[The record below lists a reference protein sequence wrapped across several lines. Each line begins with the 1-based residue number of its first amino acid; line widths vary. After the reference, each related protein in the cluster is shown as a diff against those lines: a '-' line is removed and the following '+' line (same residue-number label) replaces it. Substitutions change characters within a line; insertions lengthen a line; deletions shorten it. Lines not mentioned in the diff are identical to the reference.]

1 MAAKLLNKETEDK
14 TETAPIED
22 INKEVPQPDKVES
35 KFAEKSREEL
45 ETMLTEQDSMIGR
58 QSEEVR
64 DARKQISAYKEAD
77 SFIQGQLQKQEQAE
91 PKDELDYFG
100 NPEEAIQ
107 KSIENHPS
115 VRESKEALR
124 RLEQQNAAQQ
134 ILAQHPDMV
143 AIVQD
148 QKFIDWVANDSVR
161 MRLFNEANQHL
172 NIESANYI
180 FNEYKASH
188 NVTPTPQRER
198 SKRTES
204 VRAASTGS
212 TAGSSEPI
220 SKKKY
225 RASDIRKLKKED
237 PKAYAE
243 RGDEILLAYREG
255 RVVRN

>member
-45 ETMLTEQDSMIGR
+45 ETMLTQQDSMIGR

-115 VRESKEALR
+115 IRENKEALR

-143 AIVQD
+143 SIVQD
-148 QKFIDWVANDSVR
+148 QKFIDWVARDSVR

-188 NVTPTPQRER
+188 NVTPTPQQER

-225 RASDIRKLKKED
+225 RASDIRKLKIED
-237 PKAYAE
+237 PKAYSE
-243 RGDEILLAYREG
+243 RSDEILLAYREG